1 MEISM
6 LTRALL
12 VTVLTAVPA
21 SSLAQTGFADLI
33 DHIHLAAPDQAKA
46 VEWYHTHFG
55 AELTPEGTDRAML
68 GTTRLIF
75 QKSESPKPSTGSI
88 LGLIGFSVADVDGTV
103 KKLQGAG
110 VKIAMPTM
118 TMYGVKMAQVV
129 DPWGTLIDVVQDSK
143 KLGLHHIGL
152 VSSDPAATLAWFA
165 ETFGGKVA
173 KFDGGADGINY
184 GGVWVTARKG
194 TGEPSA
200 GHSID
205 HIGFRPLNVDSVVAT
220 LKTKNVKVTTEPR
233 PLTLPS
239 GTTMRLAFIEG
250 PGGVRIELVQRDNLK

>member
-1 MEISM
+1 M
-6 LTRALL
+6 LKRPLLFVVLMTPAPAL
-12 VTVLTAVPA
+12 PF
-21 SSLAQTGFADLI
+21 AQSGYADLI
-33 DHIHLAAPDQAKA
+33 DHIHLAAPDQTKA
-46 VEWYHTHFG
+46 VEWYHTHFN

-88 LGLIGFSVADVDGTV
+88 LGLLGFSVPDVDGTV

-110 VKIAMPTM
+110 VKVVMPAM

-129 DPWGTLIDVVQDSK
+129 DPWGRLIDVVQDSK
-143 KLGLHHIGL
+143 KIGLHHIGL

-184 GGVWVTARKG
+184 GRVWVTAPKG
-194 TGEPSA
+194 
-200 GHSID
+200 
-205 HIGFRPLNVDSVVAT
+205 
-220 LKTKNVKVTTEPR
+220 
-233 PLTLPS
+233 
-239 GTTMRLAFIEG
+239 
-250 PGGVRIELVQRDNLK
+250 

>member
-1 MEISM
+1 M
-6 LTRALL
+6 LKRALL
-12 VTVLTAVPA
+12 FVVLMTAAPA
-21 SSLAQTGFADLI
+21 LPFAQSGYADLI
-33 DHIHLAAPDQAKA
+33 DHIHLAAPDQTKA
-46 VEWYHTHFG
+46 VEWYHTHFN

-88 LGLIGFSVADVDGTV
+88 LGLIGFSVPDVDGTV

-110 VKIAMPTM
+110 VKVVMPAM
-118 TMYGVKMAQVV
+118 TMYGMKMAQVV

-143 KLGLHHIGL
+143 KTGLHHIGL

-165 ETFGGKVA
+165 ETFGGKVG
-173 KFDGGADGINY
+173 KFDSSADGINY

-194 TGEPSA
+194 TSEPSA

-205 HIGFRPLNVDSVVAT
+205 HIGFRPINVDNSVAT
-220 LKTKNVKVTTEPR
+220 LKTRNVKVTTEPR

-239 GTTMRLAFIEG
+239 GATMRLAFIEG